1 MPFIG
6 ATRRKFVPLPAQSKG
21 ATSPLKWDITK
32 AGVLGGIYLAIRGTV
47 TGTVT
52 VPNAFGMASI
62 VRGVRVFH
70 NASGDIDNFT
80 GPQYDYIIR
89 DHIEDYKDPVPA
101 NTGRNAVTA
110 TTFILDKYIPLAV
123 SAIDQRG
130 LINLQD
136 EGVTVS
142 LTVEFETDSVVA
154 TGATVAATVTP
165 YLELFTLPRDPKDQP
180 AFSVIHQIMAET
192 RAISGAGEVDYAWPL
207 GNAYIALYHCAGY
220 AQVPAESW
228 SKVIVRAQQTD
239 RMYEYD
245 PQSADLEYSRWHGRA
260 RLLGVIPVDFAG
272 SEGLGM
278 YGGDRDF
285 VYSQLV
291 SDLRTTITCTGA
303 TTFTAIRRML
313 VAA

>member
-6 ATRRKFVPLPAQSKG
+6 ATRRKFVPLPMQSKG
-21 ATSPLKWDITK
+21 ASVPLKWDISK
-32 AGVLGGIYLAIRGTV
+32 AGVLGGIYLAIRGSV
-47 TGTVT
+47 TGTLSA
-52 VPNAFGMASI
+52 PNAYGMASV
-62 VRGVRVFH
+62 VRGIRVFH
-70 NASGDIDNFT
+70 NSSGDIDSFS
-80 GPQYDYIIR
+80 GPQYDYLIR
-89 DHIEDYKDPVPA
+89 DHMEDYKDPVPA

-110 TTFILDKYIPLAV
+110 TTFVLDKWIPMAV

-154 TGATVAATVTP
+154 TGATVAANVTP
-165 YLELFTLPRDPKDQP
+165 YLELFTLPKEDKDKP

-192 RAISGAGEVDYAWPL
+192 RVIAGAGDFDYPWPL
-207 GNAYIALYHCAGY
+207 GNAYLGLYMGAGY
-220 AQVPAESW
+220 GQAGSDLW
-228 SKVIVRAQQTD
+228 SKAIVRAQQTD

-245 PQSADLEYSRWHGRA
+245 VQAQDMEFSRWHGRA
-260 RLLGVIPVDFAG
+260 RVPGTILVDFAA

-278 YGGDRDF
+278 YGGDRD
-285 VYSQLV
+285 VIYSQLV
-291 SDLRTTITCTGA
+291 SDLRTTVTFTGA
-303 TTFTAIRRML
+303 ATFTAIRRML